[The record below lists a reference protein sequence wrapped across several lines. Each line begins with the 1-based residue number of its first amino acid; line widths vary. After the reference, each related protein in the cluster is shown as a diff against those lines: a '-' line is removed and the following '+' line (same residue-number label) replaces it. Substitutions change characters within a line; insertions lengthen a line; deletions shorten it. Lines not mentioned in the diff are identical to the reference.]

1 MIPTGSD
8 TIRKETEKETE
19 TETETETEPVAR
31 AGAMPWGGEERP

>member
-8 TIRKETEKETE
+8 TIR